1 MLDFVFEDGFG
12 FERYALY
19 ALGVPMYFVKRDDK
33 YIDVAGRSF
42 RDFMEGKLPELPGEC
57 PSMKDWGDHCTTI
70 FPEVRLKQFLEMRG
84 ADSGPL
90 SRISGLQALWAGIF
104 YDQAALTA
112 AWDLCKHWTA
122 EEHNALRGDAARLGL
137 KATVA
142 GRSLRDVAVDM
153 VAIAGEG
160 LKARARLNDAGED
173 ERVYLAE
180 LADIADNR
188 ITPAER
194 LLELYHGPWAGDAS
208 RAFEA
213 TAY

>member
-1 MLDFVFEDGFG
+1 
-12 FERYALY
+12 
-19 ALGVPMYFVKRDDK
+19 
-33 YIDVAGRSF
+33 
-42 RDFMEGKLPELPGEC
+42 
-57 PSMKDWGDHCTTI
+57 
-70 FPEVRLKQFLEMRG
+70 
-84 ADSGPL
+84 
-90 SRISGLQALWAGIF
+90 
-104 YDQAALTA
+104 
-112 AWDLCKHWTA
+112 
-122 EEHNALRGDAARLGL
+122 
-137 KATVA
+137 
-142 GRSLRDVAVDM
+142 M